1 MARPDVLLVS
11 ICVASVT
18 SEMPVRMVARDAT
31 SRRGSNVDA
40 RARSSKG
47 APL

>member
-11 ICVASVT
+11 IWVAGVT
-18 SEMPVRMVARDAT
+18 SEMPMRMVARDAT
-31 SRRGSNVDA
+31 GRRGSDVDA
-40 RARSSKG
+40 HARSSKG

>member
-1 MARPDVLLVS
+1 MARPDLLIVS
-11 ICVASVT
+11 ICVAGVT

-31 SRRGSNVDA
+31 SRRGSDVDG

>member
-11 ICVASVT
+11 IWVAGVT
-18 SEMPVRMVARDAT
+18 SEMPVHMVARAAT
-31 SRRGSNVDA
+31 GRHGSDFNAD
-40 RARSSKG
+40 ARSSKG